1 LVVALTTSVISQS
14 QEEPKIAPIFLT
26 NKISATMIIPIQ
38 TARRYGLDHPAHVV
52 IEEREDGILIR
63 KLNLSLKQ
71 NSEAGY
77 QPASNVDAATPVD
90 QTKGISNDIYS
101 KHK

>member
-1 LVVALTTSVISQS
+1 M
-14 QEEPKIAPIFLT
+14 EYPKIAPIFLT

-38 TARRYGLDHPAHVV
+38 TARRYGLDQPAHVV

-77 QPASNVDAATPVD
+77 QPASDVDAATPVD
-90 QTKGISNDIYS
+90 QTKGISYDIYS